1 MRKDI
6 HKNYDLIVVG
16 GGAAGLMAAGI
27 AASNGVKV
35 LVLEKM
41 PRPAI
46 KLRITGK
53 GRCNLTNTAP
63 LLEFMD
69 HFGSNGRFLRQA
81 FMQFFSDELV
91 AFFESIGVKTGVER
105 GGRVFPLSNRAKE
118 VVDALEKWV
127 KQNGARIML
136 NTKVVGL
143 IAEGAKIQGVRIRN
157 KNGKTGTSAFNAKA
171 VLIATGGKS
180 YPATGSTGD
189 GYWLAQSVGHTI
201 VPILPALVPLETAGE
216 NARKLQGLSLKNVK
230 VSLWIKNKKKDEL
243 FGEML
248 FTHFGLSGPVI
259 LSISKHVAAASKE
272 AQKIEISIDLKPALN
287 DEKLDAR
294 ILRDL
299 NEHGKMKMQSLLK
312 LLLPQKMIP
321 LCLELTGIPP
331 DKFGNQISAQE
342 RKRLRTWLKDF
353 RLQIKSH
360 RPFKEA
366 IITAGGVDTKEVDP
380 RTMQSR
386 LVAGLYFAGEILDID
401 ADTGGFNLQ
410 AAFST
415 GWVAGNAVAEDQK
428 NNFLE

>member
-1 MRKDI
+1 MQNK
-6 HKNYDLIVVG
+6 YDLLVVG
-16 GGAAGLMAAGI
+16 AGAAGLMAAGI
-27 AASNGVKV
+27 AANKGVKV

-53 GRCNLTNTAP
+53 GRCNLTNAAP

-69 HFGSNGRFLRQA
+69 HFGRNGRFLRQA
-81 FMQFFSDELV
+81 FIHFFSDELV
-91 AFFESIGVKTGVER
+91 TFFESIGVKTGIER
-105 GGRVFPLSNRAKE
+105 GGRVFPLSNSAKE
-118 VVDALEKWV
+118 IVDALEKWA
-127 KQNGARIML
+127 KQNGAKIML

-143 IAEGAKIQGVRIRN
+143 LAEEAKMQGVRMRN
-157 KNGKTGTSAFNAKA
+157 KNVKTGTFAIYAKA

-201 VPILPALVPLETAGE
+201 IPILPALVPLETAGE
-216 NARKLQGLSLKNVK
+216 TARKLQGLSLKNIK
-230 VSLWIKNKKKDEL
+230 VILWINNKKHEEQ

-259 LSISKHVAAASKE
+259 LTVSKHVSFALKE
-272 AQKIEISIDLKPALN
+272 SQQVEISIDLKPALSE
-287 DEKLDAR
+287 EKLDAR
-294 ILRDL
+294 LLRDL
-299 NEHGKMKMQSLLK
+299 NEHGKMKMHSLLK
-312 LLLPQKMIP
+312 LLLPQKMISV
-321 LCLELTGIPP
+321 CLELTGIPP
-331 DKFGNQISAQE
+331 DKLANQVSAQE
-342 RKRLRTWLKDF
+342 RKKLRTWLKDF
-353 RLQIKSH
+353 RLQIKSN

-380 RTMQSR
+380 RTMQSK
-386 LVAGLYFAGEILDID
+386 LVQGLYFAGEILDID

-415 GWVAGNAVAEDQK
+415 GWVAANAVAEDRKK
-428 NNFLE
+428 NLLT